1 MHITARVDYALR
13 AMVELASGDP
23 NLVKGERIATAQAI
37 PLKLL
42 ENILLDLKHGGLVRS
57 QRGFEGGYGLA
68 KPAEDITL
76 ADVIRVVEGPLA
88 NVRGVRPEAVGYKGL
103 SEPLRDVWIAVRAS
117 LRTVLESVTIADIV
131 GGTLPASIKRML
143 AKPEAWLPH

>member
-13 AMVELASGDP
+13 AMVELAAGEP
-23 NLVKGERIATAQAI
+23 NLVKGERIANAQAI

-68 KPAEDITL
+68 KSADDITL
-76 ADVIRVVEGPLA
+76 ADVIRIVEGPLA
-88 NVRGVRPEAVGYKGL
+88 NVRGVRPEGVGYKGL

-131 GGTLPASIKRML
+131 SGTLPGSIKRLL